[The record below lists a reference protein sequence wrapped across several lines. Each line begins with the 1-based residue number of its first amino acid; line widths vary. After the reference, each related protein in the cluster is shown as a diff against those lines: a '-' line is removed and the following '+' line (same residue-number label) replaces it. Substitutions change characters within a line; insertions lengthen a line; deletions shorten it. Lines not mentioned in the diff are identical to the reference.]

1 MCTLAWSWTEVVRFS
16 FYTLK
21 QLKIEANTATE
32 IINFFRYNSFF
43 LLYPLGVGGE
53 LLSSYHAWTQISSL
67 PNLAKPYLIDL
78 RPDIMPFDWV
88 ELGIKWVM
96 PIVYAV
102 FFP

>member
-21 QLKIEANTATE
+21 QLNVDGNAATD

-53 LLSSYHAWTQISSL
+53 LLSSYHAWTVISA
-67 PNLAKPYLIDL
+67 LAVHDKPYLIDW

-88 ELGIKWVM
+88 ELGIKWAM